1 MKMSQLRHEMA
12 LKTGQY
18 GNVWE
23 RFVIETYIKHGK
35 LPAHSLYRD
44 FKAHKSLTCFI
55 TFVN

>member
-1 MKMSQLRHEMA
+1 MSQLRHEMA

-18 GNVWE
+18 GDVWE
-23 RFVIETYIKHGK
+23 RFVIETYVKHGK
-35 LPAHSLYRD
+35 LPAHSLHRD